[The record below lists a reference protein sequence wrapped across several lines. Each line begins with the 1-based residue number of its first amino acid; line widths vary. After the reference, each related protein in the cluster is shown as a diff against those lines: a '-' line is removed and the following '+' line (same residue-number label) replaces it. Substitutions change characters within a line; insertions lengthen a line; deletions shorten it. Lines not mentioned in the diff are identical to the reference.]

1 MDFVTFVLPRI
12 IMQWSPIFVIIGV
25 IALFVVTQSYMQRH
39 ATTSELVFVV
49 ALFMINVIALC
60 TVLGTWK
67 YETFTDT
74 EYDIERLAEDNQAKR
89 VKADEYML
97 RHGHYLWF
105 DYWELDDPNCERTS
119 TPQPSEDNSY
129 KDYLRETA

>member
-1 MDFVTFVLPRI
+1 MEFVTFVLPRI
-12 IMQWSPIFVIIGV
+12 IMQWSLIFVVIGI
-25 IALFVVTQSYMQRH
+25 IALSVVSLSYTRSQS
-39 ATTSELVFVV
+39 TTSESVL
-49 ALFMINVIALC
+49 MINVIAIC
-60 TVLGTWK
+60 TVLGTWM

-89 VKADEYML
+89 VKADDYML

-129 KDYLRETA
+129 KDYLRETT

>member
-1 MDFVTFVLPRI
+1 MDFVTFVIPRF
-12 IMQWSPIFVIIGV
+12 IMQWSPIFIIVGV
-25 IALFVVTQSYMQRH
+25 IALFVVSLSYARSQS
-39 ATTSELVFVV
+39 TTSELVFIV

-60 TVLGTWK
+60 TVCGTWK

-74 EYDIERLAEDNQAKR
+74 EYDIERLAEDNHAKR

-97 RHGHYLWF
+97 RHGHYLGF

-119 TPQPSEDNSY
+119 TPQPSEDNAY
-129 KDYLRETA
+129 KDYLRGTA

>member
-1 MDFVTFVLPRI
+1 MDFITFVLPRI
-12 IMQWSPIFVIIGV
+12 IMQWSPIFVIIGF
-25 IALFVVTQSYMQRH
+25 IALFVVILSYMQRQS
-39 ATTSELVFVV
+39 TTFELVFII

-89 VKADEYML
+89 VKQMNICFVTDTIFGLIIGNWMTL
-97 RHGHYLWF
+97 IMRGLLLHSQVQTTHI
-105 DYWELDDPNCERTS
+105 
-119 TPQPSEDNSY
+119 
-129 KDYLRETA
+129 KII